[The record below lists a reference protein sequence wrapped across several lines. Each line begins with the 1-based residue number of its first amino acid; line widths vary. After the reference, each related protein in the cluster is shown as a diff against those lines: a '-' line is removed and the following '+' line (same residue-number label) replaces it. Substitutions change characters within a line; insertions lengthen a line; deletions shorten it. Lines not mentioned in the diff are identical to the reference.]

1 MIDIEFLKNTDLFT
15 GIDDEKLLIFKKMA
29 RIEEFKYGD
38 SVYRTD
44 ENADTIYLVEH
55 GRVALRADLPGRQ
68 NSEDATISVILK
80 GHTFGWGSF
89 VPPYKYRLS
98 CFCVSPALRLISW
111 NKTELEKLFEKE
123 PAIGYRFKTNMVAI
137 VGIRLHNLKLSM
149 TRAKDYIQK
158 EMSKITV
165 HMSSCGISAGAGE
178 VMTTLME
185 ELQNMSRYDIQVVQ
199 GGCLGKCATEPNV
212 TVELADNER
221 VVYQKMTPEKMR
233 TVLKRHVLEGQVQK
247 GYLLA

>member
-1 MIDIEFLKNTDLFT
+1 MIDIEFLKNTDLFA
-15 GIDDEKLLIFKKMA
+15 GIDDEKLSVFKKMA

-38 SVYRTD
+38 MVYRS
-44 ENADTIYLVEH
+44 EGHADQIFLVEH
-55 GRVALRADLPGRQ
+55 GRAALRFDLPGRQ
-68 NSEDATISVILK
+68 NSEDSTISVIIK
-80 GHTFGWGSF
+80 GRTFGWGSF
-89 VPPYKYRLS
+89 VPPYTYRLS
-98 CFCVSPALRLISW
+98 CYCASPELRLITW
-111 NKTELEKLFEKE
+111 NKNELEKLFKKE
-123 PAIGYRFKTNMVAI
+123 PGIGYRFKTNMVAI

-149 TRAKDYIQK
+149 SRAKDYIQQ

-165 HMSSCGISAGAGE
+165 HMSSCGIAAGAAE

-185 ELQNMSRYDIQVVQ
+185 ELQNISRYDIQVVQ

-212 TVELADNER
+212 TVEIADKER